1 MIISTAYAAERAAT
15 AAVHGSVWQDP
26 TFWVGVAFCL
36 TVIVLAK
43 PLGRFLGNALQARA
57 DGIAAKLEEAKKL
70 REEAHAL
77 LLEYRQKQQEVQKE
91 TEALLQKT
99 KDNAEKMRAEA
110 RDAFERDLKKREEL
124 AMNRLQAAKEQ
135 AVEEVRNLA
144 IDIALKTT
152 EKILIKELDGEKGDR
167 LILEQIDA
175 LPSLLSKEKLS

>member
-1 MIISTAYAAERAAT
+1 
-15 AAVHGSVWQDP
+15 
-26 TFWVGVAFCL
+26 
-36 TVIVLAK
+36 
-43 PLGRFLGNALQARA
+43 
-57 DGIAAKLEEAKKL
+57 
-70 REEAHAL
+70 
-77 LLEYRQKQQEVQKE
+77 
-91 TEALLQKT
+91 
-99 KDNAEKMRAEA
+99 MRAEA

-175 LPSLLSKEKLS
+175 LPSLLSEDFLKKSPFRNGDFFYFKPFLF